1 MEPVQA
7 AATAPDNST
16 PSPEAGSVDVT
27 SPGIPSTFTDDSG
40 KVGYIGLAIIGVTL
54 ASLFYSIYWYRKSI
68 RQIEADMEENDEIRK
83 EVSEIKVNLKA
94 LLGNRYQ
101 SI

>member
-1 MEPVQA
+1 VYQ
-7 AATAPDNST
+7 
-16 PSPEAGSVDVT
+16 
-27 SPGIPSTFTDDSG
+27 
-40 KVGYIGLAIIGVTL
+40 
-54 ASLFYSIYWYRKSI
+54 KSI